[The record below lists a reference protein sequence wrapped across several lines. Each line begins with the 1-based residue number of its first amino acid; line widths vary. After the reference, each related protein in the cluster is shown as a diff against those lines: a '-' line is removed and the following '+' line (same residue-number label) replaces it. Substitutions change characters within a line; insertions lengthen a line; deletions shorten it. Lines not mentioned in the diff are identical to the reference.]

1 MNMHDAK
8 VIGLDSSMQAAAN
21 FTHGFVCDILTSMD
35 LPHAQPFTSQARR
48 ARPRYFWDSLLI
60 ATTPYIR
67 MDGRR
72 DVDLNGDRH
81 PPGGTAEWERVRPGA
96 IYRSPR

>member
-1 MNMHDAK
+1 
-8 VIGLDSSMQAAAN
+8 V
-21 FTHGFVCDILTSMD
+21 DILTSMD

-48 ARPRYFWDSLLI
+48 ERPRYFWDSLLI

-81 PPGGTAEWERVRPGA
+81 PPGGTAEWERVDRA